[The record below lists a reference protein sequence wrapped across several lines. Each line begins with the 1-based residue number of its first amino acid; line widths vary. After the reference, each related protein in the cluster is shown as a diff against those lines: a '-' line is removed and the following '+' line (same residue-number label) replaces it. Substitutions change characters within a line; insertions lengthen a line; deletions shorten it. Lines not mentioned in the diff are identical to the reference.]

1 METDT
6 QSLLGRV
13 RDLEK
18 KLENGIVAVPAQ
30 GSGGA
35 SSGSVQGASQPPV
48 PRRAEL
54 PKAVPED
61 VRAVAGRWNT
71 IVADM
76 AQPMKTYM
84 KGARLSLGADGR
96 LVIVVEDGMAS
107 DYLKNQENK
116 EQLKRMI
123 SESAQKEME
132 IEVQSVESG
141 REYDGAYIDLSD
153 IIHMEIEIEE
163 E

>member
-1 METDT
+1 
-6 QSLLGRV
+6 
-13 RDLEK
+13 
-18 KLENGIVAVPAQ
+18 
-30 GSGGA
+30 
-35 SSGSVQGASQPPV
+35 
-48 PRRAEL
+48 
-54 PKAVPED
+54 
-61 VRAVAGRWNT
+61 
-71 IVADM
+71 
-76 AQPMKTYM
+76 
-84 KGARLSLGADGR
+84 
-96 LVIVVEDGMAS
+96 MAS